1 MFDKK
6 DLRKSIQD
14 EGKGRPAGQ
23 RHRVGHGMETWEAQ
37 ERGEHIGKRVHVKE

>member
-14 EGKGRPAGQ
+14 EGKGGPVGQ
-23 RHRVGHGMETWEAQ
+23 RHRVGHGVETWEGQ
-37 ERGEHIGKRVHVKE
+37 GRGQCIGKKGAC